1 MKYLLL
7 FLLALLI
14 IWQWRTH
21 RDSQPT
27 ADSSS
32 KRRSALPIDMVPCAD
47 CGVHL
52 ALQDAI
58 QGKGG
63 IYCSA
68 AHRQRHEH

>member
-21 RDSQPT
+21 RGNKST
-27 ADSSS
+27 HASA
-32 KRRSALPIDMVPCAD
+32 KRRNALPIDMVPCLD

-52 ALQDAI
+52 ALHDAV
-58 QGKGG
+58 QGKEGL
-63 IYCSA
+63 YCSA

>member
-7 FLLALLI
+7 FLFALLI

-21 RDSQPT
+21 RGNKSNDRSSQ
-27 ADSSS
+27 
-32 KRRSALPIDMVPCAD
+32 RRSKLPIDMVPCAD

-52 ALQDAI
+52 ALQDAV
-58 QGKGG
+58 QGKDGM
-63 IYCSA
+63 YCSA